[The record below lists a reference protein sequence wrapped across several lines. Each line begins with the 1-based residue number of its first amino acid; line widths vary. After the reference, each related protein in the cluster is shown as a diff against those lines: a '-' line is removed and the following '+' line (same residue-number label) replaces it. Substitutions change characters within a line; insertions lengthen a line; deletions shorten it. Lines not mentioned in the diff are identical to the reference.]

1 VNGERVL
8 LLIADIGGY
17 TKYMS
22 LHRSALG
29 HAEAT
34 TARLLKRVVEA
45 ARDFELVEIEGDAA
59 FLSRAAGPDA
69 KVVATTAQAA
79 VAMHRAF
86 HAEQRAVASNL
97 CPCDACHAATDL
109 TLKFVAHL
117 GEVATQK
124 IKRRSK
130 LVGIDVIHVHRMLKN
145 PVPVAEYVL
154 VSEELYRSEASA
166 LPEPVQEI
174 EQDLEG
180 IGSARAYF
188 VEVEALAGPLSEG
201 SEPSLGGRLG
211 ATVSILGRGL
221 PYMLR
226 LRRTHVSSA
235 D

>member
-1 VNGERVL
+1 VNGERVV

-17 TKYMS
+17 TKYMG
-22 LHRSALG
+22 LHRSSLG
-29 HAEAT
+29 HAQAT
-34 TARLLKRVVEA
+34 TARLLKKAIEA

-59 FLSRAAGPDA
+59 FLSRAARPDA
-69 KVVATTAQAA
+69 DVVATTTQAA

-97 CPCDACHAATDL
+97 CPCSACHAATDL

-117 GEVATQK
+117 GDVATQK

-154 VSEELYRSEASA
+154 VSEELYRSDTSA
-166 LPEPVQEI
+166 LPEPVHEI
-174 EQDLEG
+174 DQDHEG
-180 IGSARAYF
+180 IGPARGCF
-188 VEVEALAGPLSEG
+188 VEVEALAGAPPELPD
-201 SEPSLGGRLG
+201 PSLGGRLA
-211 ATVSILGRGL
+211 ATVSVLGRGL
-221 PYMLR
+221 SYALR
-226 LRRTHVSSA
+226 LRRVHVASA